1 MRRLAEGDRS
11 AFDPVFNVLWPSAL
25 SVAVRMLGP
34 GQDAEDAAQEALAKL
49 FARADHYDPARPALP
64 WALTFVSWECRTI
77 QKRRAR
83 RREEPLP
90 VAPEQIA
97 LYASGPVIGGLNPP
111 AGATAPLYASPEHDL
126 ESRQRSEAFAALLE
140 ALRPEDRATLAAAM
154 AGDRDAAERAGVTPA
169 TFRKRLERALSRA
182 RALWRDAYGA

>member
-1 MRRLAEGDRS
+1 MRWLAEGDRS
-11 AFDPVFNVLWPSAL
+11 AFDPVFDVLWPSAL
-25 SVAVRMLGP
+25 SVATRMLGP

-77 QKRRAR
+77 RKRR
-83 RREEPLP
+83 
-90 VAPEQIA
+90 
-97 LYASGPVIGGLNPP
+97 
-111 AGATAPLYASPEHDL
+111 
-126 ESRQRSEAFAALLE
+126 SRQREELAAEPPEQTAVDGSPELGLEALQRSAAFAALLE
-140 ALRPEDRATLAAAM
+140 ALRPEDRATLEAAM
-154 AGDRDAAERAGVTPA
+154 AGDREAAERAGVTAA

>member
-11 AFDPVFNVLWPSAL
+11 AFDPVFDALWPSAL

-49 FARADHYDPARPALP
+49 FARADHYDPSRPALP

-77 QKRRAR
+77 HKRRAR
-83 RREEPLP
+83 RREELTAEPPEQPSDEAPLP
-90 VAPEQIA
+90 EQA
-97 LYASGPVIGGLNPP
+97 LEA
-111 AGATAPLYASPEHDL
+111 
-126 ESRQRSEAFAALLE
+126 RQRGEAFAALLE
-140 ALRPEDRATLAAAM
+140 ALRPEDRATLEAAM
-154 AGDRDAAERAGVTPA
+154 AGDREAAERAGVTAA
-169 TFRKRLERALSRA
+169 TFRKRLERAVSRA